1 MTSSSQLETRP
12 VIGFPVAV
20 TSYADAT
27 KWCLQ
32 AAALGDRAYAVSAA
46 NTHVLSHARHHK
58 SYGEALR
65 KFDLICPDGTPLLW
79 SVNAQLSEEEKL
91 KDRVY
96 GPNLMLA
103 VLKATEGDNEQS
115 HFLLGGK
122 QETLDQLSSRFEKNM
137 IVGSYSPPFG
147 EWPEDEHQK
156 IKDLIRKSGARYV
169 WVGLGCPKQEQ
180 WIADHLPT
188 LPSAVYFGIGAAFAF
203 HAGEVKQAP
212 TFIQKAGMEWL
223 FRLCAEPRR
232 LFKRYAVNNS
242 LFLYYTLKNHIRG

>member
-1 MTSSSQLETRP
+1 MTSPSQPETRP

-27 KWCLQ
+27 SWCQQ
-32 AAALGDRAYAVSAA
+32 AAAFGDRAYAVSAA
-46 NTHVLSHARHHK
+46 NTHVLSHARHHDA
-58 SYGEALR
+58 YGNALR

-79 SVNAQLSEEEKL
+79 TVNAQLPQKEKL

-96 GPNLMLA
+96 GPSLMLA
-103 VLKATEGDNEQS
+103 VLKATEGQNDHS

-122 QETLDQLSSRFEKNM
+122 EETLNKLSSRFEKNN
-137 IVGSYSPPFG
+137 IAGLYSPPFG
-147 EWPEDEHQK
+147 EWNEDEHQK
-156 IKDLIRKSGARYV
+156 IKELIKVSGAKYV

-180 WIADHLPT
+180 WIGDHLST
-188 LPSAVYFGIGAAFAF
+188 LPPAVYFGIGAAFAF

-212 TFIQKAGMEWL
+212 AFLQKIGMEWL

-242 LFLYYTLKNHIRG
+242 LFIYYSLKDYIRG